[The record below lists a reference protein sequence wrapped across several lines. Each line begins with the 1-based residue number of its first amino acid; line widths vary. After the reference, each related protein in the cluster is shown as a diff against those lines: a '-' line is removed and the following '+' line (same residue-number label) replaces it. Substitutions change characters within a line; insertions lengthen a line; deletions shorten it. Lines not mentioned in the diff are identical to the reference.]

1 MYKKT
6 LLHNSRCQRASHYK
20 SHKMQRCI
28 TAVQRALKTCTELLL
43 RCCCPYLNNSSPVF
57 PHLAINEDPEDE
69 EEDEDQDYSFPI
81 SSILE
86 W

>member
-1 MYKKT
+1 MAVSEGFENIHWAASA
-6 LLHNSRCQRASHYK
+6 LL
-20 SHKMQRCI
+20 
-28 TAVQRALKTCTELLL
+28 
-43 RCCCPYLNNSSPVF
+43 SSIFKQQLPVF
-57 PHLAINEDPEDE
+57 PHLAISEDTEEE

>member
-1 MYKKT
+1 MWLAEGLAT
-6 LLHNSRCQRASHYK
+6 HP
-20 SHKMQRCI
+20 
-28 TAVQRALKTCTELLL
+28 ELPCAGVVRIKQQL
-43 RCCCPYLNNSSPVF
+43 PVF
-57 PHLAINEDPEDE
+57 PHLAISEDTEEE

>member
-1 MYKKT
+1 MPAVT
-6 LLHNSRCQRASHYK
+6 WLAEGVPPLRLRAPWPGN
-20 SHKMQRCI
+20 Q
-28 TAVQRALKTCTELLL
+28 QL
-43 RCCCPYLNNSSPVF
+43 PVF
-57 PHLAINEDPEDE
+57 PHLAISEDTEEE